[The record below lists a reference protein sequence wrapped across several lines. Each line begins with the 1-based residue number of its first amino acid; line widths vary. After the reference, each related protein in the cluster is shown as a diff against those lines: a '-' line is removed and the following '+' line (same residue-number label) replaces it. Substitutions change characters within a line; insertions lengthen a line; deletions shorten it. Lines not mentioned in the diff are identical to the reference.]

1 MEESQLKMND
11 AKTEFIVLGTA
22 NNLWK
27 NTLGN
32 IEIGNTKIH
41 WSSNIKFLGVLLDEK
56 LASKT
61 TFKTDQKKP
70 TTTSGSL
77 VTFINTLISTLP
89 KCYSAPWY

>member
-27 NTLGN
+27 NTLDN

-41 WSSNIKFLGVLLDEK
+41 QSSKIKFLG
-56 LASKT
+56 
-61 TFKTDQKKP
+61 
-70 TTTSGSL
+70 
-77 VTFINTLISTLP
+77 ST
-89 KCYSAPWY
+89 AG